1 MEGNLNIKSLKLKNF
16 LSHVDS
22 SLTFENSLPY
32 LFVGENGAGKS
43 SLIKDS
49 ITWALFGEA
58 RAKGAGDE
66 LIYNHE
72 DKCKVEVVFEIANSK
87 YQVIRERE
95 RNKKTKL
102 TLNQFVDNI
111 LKDIS
116 NVTMS
121 KTQEDVEKI
130 LGFNYLIFSVSACL
144 EQNSRLNFS
153 DLTPK
158 ECKETVMKI
167 LNIDKFNDYERIAKD
182 KVNKIDTELR
192 IEQSL
197 LEQNQETLKKYAG
210 SKENLKSLILDKEK
224 QLAKK
229 KEIED
234 NFDTQK
240 LGIEFCITG
249 LQTEI
254 EKNQNRVE
262 ELRSSYKTKET
273 RVMEIG
279 SLMTIS
285 GSKINEAQ
293 QKILKIKSLGTKCPT
308 CESELKD
315 NHIQDILVV
324 YELFLNS
331 NKGLQE
337 DIKPE
342 FNTLRQEMEQ
352 IEKEGKELGILDKQ
366 TEIKN
371 LTNELTRLMSKK
383 ELDISEVYAKIST
396 IDKNISKYESEVTNL
411 DEINKIIWEKRTLI
425 DRLSVTGLR
434 YNVLQDAFG
443 KNGIPAMIIS
453 NVTNE
458 LEFNIN
464 QILREL
470 TNKNISVKVVTE
482 KNLKSSSELA
492 DTMEII
498 VRNGLFERPYNLY
511 SGGEKYRI
519 DLAIRLALSKML
531 SNRNNFRLETLI
543 VDEPSGLDREGLV
556 DFKETISNL
565 SKMFKKI
572 FVISHLTELIEST
585 EDRFTLVQVR
595 SENGV
600 SFVKGT

>member
-72 DKCKVEVVFEIANSK
+72 DKCKVEVVFEIGNSK
-87 YQVIRERE
+87 YQIIRERE

-167 LNIDKFNDYERIAKD
+167 LNIDKFNDYERISKD

-262 ELRSSYKTKET
+262 ELRGSYKTKET

-331 NKGLQE
+331 NKELQE

-342 FNTLRQEMEQ
+342 FNTLRQEMEK

-396 IDKNISKYESEVTNL
+396 IDKSISKYESEVTNL